1 MHHCFHTACFFLLQ
15 ILGYT
20 WQIQRKDTIKTGW
33 LTILANLWASLT
45 LSTSIITSSSWVGKA
60 GSFFPIKLSIRWKSS
75 TSYLWLYGHQTHLLA
90 AVTFLSKP
98 QYCTTYSTMSKW
110 YKNGNKW
117 KQSRDVIVYGMTGDN
132 KKALLTEWRK
142 WWIFQIVLLWLFGQP
157 CEYSPVGSNTSTDQL
172 IGEVK

>member
-1 MHHCFHTACFFLLQ
+1 MHHCFPQSLLHTACFFLLQ
-15 ILGYT
+15 ILGYI

-90 AVTFLSKP
+90 AVTFLSKT
-98 QYCTTYSTMSKW
+98 QYCTTYSTIQKMICQNGIKMAIR
-110 YKNGNKW
+110 GNKAEMLLYMEW
-117 KQSRDVIVYGMTGDN
+117 LVTIKRPFLLSDESDGFSRSSCSGCSANPVN
-132 KKALLTEWRK
+132 
-142 WWIFQIVLLWLFGQP
+142 IVL
-157 CEYSPVGSNTSTDQL
+157 
-172 IGEVK
+172 